1 MIARLLPRC
10 ALSWTYQC
18 SSSSLHSVFLNAR
31 LFSNADRTKRVDVQL
46 NESELTESFV
56 KGSGKGGQKIN
67 KVRNC
72 VLLTHIPTGLQVQ
85 CQKTRS
91 LDGNRRAARKLL
103 QQKLDDHINGALSMR
118 SLKIDKLRRKK
129 ASRKAK
135 SRQKYAKMI
144 KREDDDEGSEL
155 ESESDELE
163 DSEDDMKSSH
173 S

>member
-67 KVRNC
+67 K
-72 VLLTHIPTGLQVQ
+72 VQ